1 MLAQRLI
8 TAAVGLPIILG
19 LILLGGAVY
28 TVAAAVILALGAL
41 EFFAATDPEDMG
53 TALTA
58 AARPRLQQTVRPFYR
73 QRPPGYAGAA
83 AVALM
88 VAAADRGFD
97 EWTGALALAV
107 ATVFLLAILR
117 GDPQAGLRDW
127 IWIIAG
133 VAYIGFLGSHLVLV
147 RDLDDD
153 GDWALLAVFA
163 TFATDTCSYF
173 VGRAIGRVHIA
184 GAISPG
190 KTMEGY
196 AAGLA
201 GGFAAV
207 LLLNR
212 VTGLDASAGQIIPL
226 ALLLPPVAMIGD
238 LAESLVKRGAG
249 IKDTGELL
257 PGHGGFLDR
266 MDSVLFT
273 APLVYYFVLWAIL

>member
-8 TAAVGLPIILG
+8 TAAVGIPIILG

-28 TVAAAVILALGAL
+28 TVAAGVILVCGAL
-41 EFFAATDPEDMG
+41 EFFAATDPEDLERARG
-53 TALTA
+53 A
-58 AARPRLQQTVRPFYR
+58 AERPRLPQMSRPLYR
-73 QRPPGYAGAA
+73 QRLPAYAGAA

-88 VAAADRGFD
+88 VAGADSGFD

-107 ATVFLLAILR
+107 AVVFLIVILR

-127 IWIIAG
+127 IWISAG
-133 VAYIGFLGSHLVLV
+133 VAYVGFLGSHLVLV

-153 GDWALLAVFA
+153 GYWALLAVFA
-163 TFATDTCSYF
+163 TFSTDTCSYF
-173 VGRAIGRVHIA
+173 VGRAIGRVHVA
-184 GAISPG
+184 GVISPG
-190 KTMEGY
+190 KTLEGY

-207 LLLNR
+207 LLLNWI
-212 VTGLDASAGQIIPL
+212 TGLDASAGEIIPL
-226 ALLLPPVAMIGD
+226 ALLLPPVAMVGD

-249 IKDTGELL
+249 VKDTGELL

-273 APLVYYFVLWAIL
+273 APLVYYFVLWAIR